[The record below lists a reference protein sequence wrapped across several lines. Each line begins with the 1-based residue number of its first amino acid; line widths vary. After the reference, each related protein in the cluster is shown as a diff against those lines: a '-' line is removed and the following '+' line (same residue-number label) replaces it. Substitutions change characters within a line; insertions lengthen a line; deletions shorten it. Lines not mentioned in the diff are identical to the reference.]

1 MLKFFRNIRK
11 KLVSEGNISK
21 YLKYAI
27 GEIILVVIG
36 ILIALQINNWSEIS
50 KNRDKEIIYLNRITT
65 NLSYDVK
72 LYKSIVKEDSLLI
85 DKLNYIKTNFTDFTN
100 KIKNPTIDLDFLIT
114 GYKLTSNRT
123 TIDNLISSGQIE
135 IIRSNFLLEEIF
147 LYYRTAE
154 DIQKGIDEAILKYNR
169 EKFGDLILNFTSKKV
184 EDNNSDYFL
193 KLKNSVDFK
202 LDLLQKQIDAYNN
215 QKAFAEK
222 LIDKINKELDY
233 IRD

>member
-11 KLVSEGNISK
+11 KLVSEGNTSK
-21 YLKYAI
+21 YIKYAI

-50 KNRDKEIIYLNRITT
+50 KNRDKEITYLNRITT

-72 LYKSIVKEDSLLI
+72 LYKSIIKEDSLLI
-85 DKLNYIKTNFTDFTN
+85 DKLNYIKNNFTDFTN
-100 KIKNPTIDLDFLIT
+100 EIKNPTSDLDFLIT

-169 EKFGDLILNFTSKKV
+169 EKFGDLILNFTSQKV

-193 KLKNSVDFK
+193 KLKNSFDFK

-215 QKAFAEK
+215 QKAFAGK